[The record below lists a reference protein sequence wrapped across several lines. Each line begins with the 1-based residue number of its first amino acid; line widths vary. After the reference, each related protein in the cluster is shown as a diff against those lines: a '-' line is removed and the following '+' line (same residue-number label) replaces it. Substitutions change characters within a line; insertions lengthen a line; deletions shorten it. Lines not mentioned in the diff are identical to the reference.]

1 MRAEVAKSPKITR
14 KKRGVTDHK
23 SRWSFLVEAAKAL
36 NSTLETQQLL
46 SLIMEL
52 SAQAVDAEAT
62 SLVVRDEQ
70 SGELRYEIALG
81 DMGQKVKKLPIQTG
95 KGIVGWVV
103 REGKPAI
110 VNDVT
115 TDPRFGGVIDGLTG
129 FKTRSVLCVPLLRK
143 GTVRGALVA
152 RNKTDDAGFS
162 EKDLEIFSALA
173 DQVAIALDNSQLYQR
188 ARREIRERMALCE
201 VGKIIT
207 SSLDLEKVLAL
218 IMDALSHVVRYDA
231 AGIYIIDPKTQQI
244 EAETL
249 QGYDPQMEGKV
260 RLKVGEGVM
269 GWAAKKGQGIIVPD
283 VSREPRYVNARPQ
296 TRSEV
301 AAPLK
306 SGEQVIGVF
315 NMESDQLNVYDDHDL
330 DLLTAFA
337 SQAAVA
343 IENARLFKET
353 LEMQRLEHELAVA
366 RQIQKSFLP
375 QKPPRIEGY
384 ELAGMNVPSQEV
396 GGDYFDFIPVSEG
409 QMGLVIGDVSGKGI
423 PAALIMASF
432 RASLLA
438 EIRNNYAIGKI
449 CSKVNALLWESTAPD
464 QYVTAVYGVLDTKRQ
479 IFTYANAGHNPPI
492 LLSSDGSF
500 QRLNTGG
507 LTLGFLEKTNYQEEA
522 IKLQPG
528 DCLIFYTDGA
538 SEAKNVL
545 EEEFGEERLVQAARR
560 GRHLSAQE
568 LQNEIHDQL
577 REFVG
582 PSGLGDDITMLILK
596 VLQ

>member
-1 MRAEVAKSPKITR
+1 MEKNPKIAR
-14 KKRGVTDHK
+14 KKRKVTDHK
-23 SRWSFLVEAAKAL
+23 SRWGFLVEAAKAL

-46 SLIMEL
+46 ILIMEL
-52 SAQAVDAEAT
+52 SAEAVDAEAT

-81 DMGQKVKKLPIQTG
+81 DMGQKVKKLRIQTG
-95 KGIVGWVV
+95 QGIVGWVIH
-103 REGKPAI
+103 EGRPAI

-129 FKTRSVLCVPLLRK
+129 FKTHSVLCVPLLRK

-188 ARREIRERMALCE
+188 ARREVRERMALCE
-201 VGKIIT
+201 VGKIVT
-207 SSLDLEKVLAL
+207 SSLDLEKVLSL
-218 IMDALSHVVRYDA
+218 IMDALSHVIRYDA
-231 AGIYIIDPKTQQI
+231 AGIYIIDSKTQQI

-283 VSREPRYVNARPQ
+283 VSREPRYVNARPK

-315 NMESDQLNVYDDHDL
+315 NMESDHLNAYDDHDL

-375 QKPPRIEGY
+375 QEPPRIEGY

-464 QYVTAVYGVLDTKRQ
+464 QYVTAVYGVLDTKRR

-492 LLSSDGSF
+492 LLSADGSF

-507 LTLGFLEKTNYQEEA
+507 LTLGFLEKANYQEEA

-538 SEAKNVL
+538 SEAKNEL

-560 GRHLSAQE
+560 GRHLPAQE
-568 LQNEIHDQL
+568 LQKEIYDQL
-577 REFVG
+577 RKFVG